1 MASVNC
7 DAASVLLKEQEFRK
21 MMPESKKMQQNFTSL
36 QPTDIDLKSK
46 TLKKGLNEDIQF
58 SLIS

>member
-21 MMPESKKMQQNFTSL
+21 MMPESKKMQQNFHLFT
-36 QPTDIDLKSK
+36 TDRYRPEKQNAK
-46 TLKKGLNEDIQF
+46 ERAE
-58 SLIS
+58 